1 MLRSRLT
8 QTLYHETPIPERKT
22 RSSLEEAW
30 KKQGHPHPHRDE
42 LVGSRLTNDKGFAV
56 SKFRQHSLSLSVA
69 HEKAGN
75 ALKRLGKSNLRT
87 SKAVVAALL
96 RSGTP
101 ERCADGVAV
110 TEGPG
115 FRGLASTSC
124 IDRVYLT
131 TLKRLLLDPK
141 KDRFQIHKLY
151 FELSRSQFPTKS
163 YTESTWPS
171 NPSFSNP
178 TERRA
183 GIFTK
188 CPSRTI
194 HVHSLDTG

>member
-1 MLRSRLT
+1 M
-8 QTLYHETPIPERKT
+8 
-22 RSSLEEAW
+22 EEAW
-30 KKQGHPHPHRDE
+30 KKQGHPHPHRNV
-42 LVGSRLTNDKGFAV
+42 LVGSKLTNDKGFAV
-56 SKFRQHSLSLSVA
+56 SKFRQHSLSPSVA

-75 ALKRLGKSNLRT
+75 ALKPLGKSICFESMDLEGGHGRT
-87 SKAVVAALL
+87 SALW
-96 RSGTP
+96 TP
-101 ERCADGVAV
+101 ERYADGVAV
-110 TEGPG
+110 NDRPG

-131 TLKRLLLDPK
+131 TLQQLLLNPK
-141 KDRFQIHKLY
+141 KNIFQIHRLY
-151 FELSRSQFPTKS
+151 FELSRSRFSTKS